1 MPKVLVFRIVPR
13 DIAASI
19 HYGRSVTLEP
29 TKYHFRSENIAM
41 FQWHCPTTEIITPVE
56 TSHFV
61 ESAITIFGHVV
72 ELQIAVGTHRASSKL
87 ILFGRDIPSC
97 DFPLD
102 PLDGHVL
109 FVFFRMQSYRLRRQF

>member
-29 TKYHFRSENIAM
+29 TKDHFRSDNITM
-41 FQWHCPTTEIITPVE
+41 FHWHCPTTEIITPLE

-61 ESAITIFGHVV
+61 ASVITIFDHGV
-72 ELQIAVGTHRASSKL
+72 ELRIAVGTHRASSKL
-87 ILFGRDIPSC
+87 ILFNRDIPSR

-102 PLDGHVL
+102 PLDGHIL
-109 FVFFRMQSYRLRRQF
+109 FDFFLDAKLPSP